1 MANMK
6 KTIWA
11 LAFVSFAF
19 ASLAAITPP
28 SIGFGKWDAFMLGIT
43 TPELAAQVRADV
55 SNATVRIAVANYET
69 KHDDCQVYEMK
80 TIGEAIGLKLEFIK
94 VYAATNEDLYAVY
107 TRAAKEGD
115 LVIDYKSYWEDCAC
129 CVQAASRAISENPDK
144 LFLLPYGEIGNCP
157 PTSSSLQGKARKAF
171 GVGHANLVTVIP
183 LAPSSKGH
191 IMSPLRRN
199 ERDTSEMT
207 FVAPTSWAQS
217 CGVTC
222 PSASCAAVVAAY
234 AYALRGK
241 KATARELVWLM
252 TAGAEIPRQMA
263 ELSEFDAASVAKLEE
278 DIKKLTTTDAL
289 GRQELV
295 TPGVLSI
302 REIRKLAER

>member
-1 MANMK
+1 MQNSFLAF
-6 KTIWA
+6 A
-11 LAFVSFAF
+11 LATFAF
-19 ASLAAITPP
+19 GANAAITPP
-28 SIGFGKWDAFMLGIT
+28 SLGFGKWDAYMLGVT
-43 TPELAAQVRADV
+43 TPELAAQVRDDV

-80 TIGEAIGLKLEFIK
+80 MIGEAIGLKLDFVK
-94 VYAATNEDLYAVY
+94 VYAATNEDLHAVY
-107 TRAAKEGD
+107 SRAAKEGD
-115 LVIDYKSYWEDCAC
+115 LVIDYKSYWHNDPGT
-129 CVQAASRAISENPDK
+129 VLAAERAIAENPDK

-157 PTSSSLQGKARKAF
+157 PTSTSLQGKARKTF
-171 GVGHANLVTVIP
+171 GVGHANLITVIP

-191 IMSPLRRN
+191 IMSPLRRD
-199 ERDTSEMT
+199 EKDTSEMT

-217 CGVTC
+217 AGVTC

-241 KATARELVWLM
+241 KTTAREIVWLM

-263 ELSEFDAASVAKLEE
+263 DLAEFDAASVEKLEA
-278 DIKKLTTTDAL
+278 DIKKLTTTDTL

-302 REIRKLAER
+302 RGIRKKALR